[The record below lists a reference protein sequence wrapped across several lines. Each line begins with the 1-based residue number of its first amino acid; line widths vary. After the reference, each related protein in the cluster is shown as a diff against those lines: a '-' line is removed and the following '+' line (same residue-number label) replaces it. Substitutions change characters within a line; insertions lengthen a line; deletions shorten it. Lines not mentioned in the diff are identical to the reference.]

1 VSVQAEFFNL
11 KAKAFAFTHVE
22 LAQASLIES
31 SDVNSILIQR
41 GLQGWCAP
49 QKRTAL
55 ILGVCGASSQYAP
68 HTVFTH
74 PGFHRECESI
84 PKKWQSDKN
93 KYMSIL
99 CQTI

>member
-31 SDVNSILIQR
+31 SDVNPIFIQR

-49 QKRTAL
+49 QKRTASTS
-55 ILGVCGASSQYAP
+55 GVCGASSRYAP
-68 HTVFTH
+68 HCFYA
-74 PGFHRECESI
+74 PRFFLSRMRKYS
-84 PKKWQSDKN
+84 KK
-93 KYMSIL
+93 L
-99 CQTI
+99 VE